1 MRIGIFGGT
10 FDPPH
15 TGHLIAAGDAA
26 EALELDRLW
35 FVPNARQPLKGGA
48 QTAPSDRLE
57 MVRRLV
63 GSDPRLGVDSIEVD
77 RAGTSFTVDT
87 LAVFAERY
95 PDARRFLLIGADAA
109 ATFPDWR
116 DPHRIGELAEIA
128 IMQRTADQTA
138 ESGGRGVQ
146 DHDLLAGARWLP
158 TRRID
163 ISSTEIRERV
173 RNGKSIRGF
182 VPDAVAEYIV
192 AARLYR

>member
-35 FVPNARQPLKGGA
+35 FVPNARQPLKGSVQA
-48 QTAPSDRLE
+48 APSDRLE

-63 GSDPRLGVDSIEVD
+63 GTDSRFGVDSLEID

-87 LAVFAERY
+87 LGVFADRY
-95 PDARRFLLIGADAA
+95 PEARRFLLIGADAA
-109 ATFPDWR
+109 ATFREWR
-116 DPHRIGELAEIA
+116 EPRRIVELAEVA
-128 IMQRTADQTA
+128 IMERADGTA
-138 ESGGRGVQ
+138 EPRRAVRE
-146 DHDLLAGARWLP
+146 DDDLLAGARWLR

-173 RNGKSIRGF
+173 RDGRSIRGF